1 MPFRTL
7 ANPLELSWHLAAAIV
22 VCILLAGGTAHAE
35 WILDDNGKLVLKPD
49 FRFRFESDWDSH
61 REDGSLRGDRRRL
74 RVRLRAEL
82 SYSPVTEFTF
92 GLRLRSGDFAN
103 QQSPHLTI
111 VDLDG
116 NPTGSKDGVL
126 DKWFVRYQ
134 TKNFSTWAGRNS
146 FPFWKQDEIFWDDT
160 VTVAGAA
167 MSYAF
172 KARRASLAFNAG
184 FFSSPDGAVN
194 WKGQFGG
201 AQVVG
206 ETLYGPVQFT
216 AAGAFYRFFGKSG
229 AEHLRNGNG
238 EREYAIWIGS
248 LQSRFKAGNIP
259 LRLGL
264 DFMHNSYDYS
274 PSDRDPFTARHFDQK
289 DGFAVTGTVGQ
300 LSKAG
305 DISAAYLWG
314 RIEALSIHASYAQD
328 DMHRWGGDGQTDS
341 SDFKGHEFRVGVA
354 LARRVTL
361 IARLFFAEALTS
373 VQDGKRFRV
382 DFNYGF

>member
-1 MPFRTL
+1 L
-7 ANPLELSWHLAAAIV
+7 HLAAVIV
-22 VCILLAGGTAHAE
+22 VCILLAGGTTHAE
-35 WILDDNGKLVLKPD
+35 WILDDNGKLVFKPD

-82 SYSPVTEFTF
+82 SYSPVTELTF

-134 TKNFSTWAGRNS
+134 TKSFSTWAGRNS

-172 KARRASLAFNAG
+172 KAPRASLAFNAG
-184 FFSSPDGAVN
+184 FFASPDGAVN
-194 WKGQFGG
+194 WNGQFGG

-206 ETLYGPVQFT
+206 ETLYGPVQF
-216 AAGAFYRFFGKSG
+216 
-229 AEHLRNGNG
+229 
-238 EREYAIWIGS
+238 
-248 LQSRFKAGNIP
+248 IP

-264 DFMHNSYDYS
+264 DFMHNSYHYS
-274 PSDRDPFTARHFDQK
+274 PNDRDPFTARHFDQK
-289 DGFAVTGTVGQ
+289 DGFAVTSTVGQ

-314 RIEALSIHASYAQD
+314 RIEALSLHASYAQD